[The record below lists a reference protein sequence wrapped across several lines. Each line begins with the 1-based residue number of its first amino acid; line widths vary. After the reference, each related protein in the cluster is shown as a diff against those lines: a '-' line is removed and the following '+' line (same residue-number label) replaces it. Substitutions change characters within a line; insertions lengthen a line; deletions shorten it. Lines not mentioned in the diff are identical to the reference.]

1 MFKKIAL
8 LFIISLFVVAGYVLS
23 RVPVLNINKLAQG
36 YVKTSVKDESVS
48 YLVTTKRP
56 RNWAYLNAMPK
67 HVYYA
72 FIVSEDWSF
81 YDHQG
86 VDFRQ
91 IYHAVK
97 DHLNGEKLRGAST
110 ISQQLA
116 KNLYTKSER
125 SLERKVFELFTTM
138 YLEEKLTKDRI
149 LETYLNIIEFGKG
162 LYGIKNASWFYFK
175 KRPADL
181 NPKESAFL
189 AMLLPNP
196 KVYSQS
202 FRDKKLTEYASTTVN
217 SILKKM
223 KVTKAITEEE
233 MLAFQKEHLSFE
245 EVKRSEGGSK
255 LILEEEFFEL

>member
-1 MFKKIAL
+1 MFKKITF
-8 LFIISLFVVAGYVLS
+8 LFILFLFVLAGYVLS
-23 RVPVLNINKLAQG
+23 RVPVLNINRLASG
-36 YVKTSVKDESVS
+36 YVKTTVKNEDVS
-48 YLVTTKRP
+48 YLVTSKRP
-56 RNWAYLNAMPK
+56 RNWAYINTMPK

-81 YDHQG
+81 YEHQG

-91 IYHAVK
+91 IYHAVT
-97 DHLNGEKLRGAST
+97 DHLKGEKLRGAST

-138 YLEEKLTKDRI
+138 YLEEKLSKNRI
-149 LETYLNIIEFGKG
+149 LETYLNVIEFGKG
-162 LYGIKNASWFYFK
+162 LYGIKDASWYYFK

-196 KVYSQS
+196 KIYSQS
-202 FRDKKLTEYASTTVN
+202 FRDKKLTEYATTTVN
-217 SILKKM
+217 SILRKM
-223 KVTKAITEEE
+223 KVTKAISEEE
-233 MLAFQKEHLSFE
+233 MLAYQKEALSFE
-245 EVKRSEGGSK
+245 QVTVKESGSK
-255 LILEEEFFEL
+255 QILEEEFFEL